1 MLAMFTCLV
10 CFGAPA
16 PAEVVGSF
24 VSAHCLS
31 CHSGPK
37 AKGSLSLEKMDSA
50 AVVKN
55 RKAWI
60 QVLERTHGG
69 DMPPASKPRPDP
81 KSIEAFSSAVE
92 AIWDVAD
99 RASPP
104 DPGKVTARRLNRVE
118 YANTV
123 RDLIGVDF
131 NPSED
136 FPADDIGYGFDNI
149 GDVLSLPPILLER
162 YLASAESIVDRAIV
176 LNPPKPPVRHM
187 SARYLE
193 PAQPKDLK
201 RRELTKDT
209 LHTPFNLNQ
218 EGKYTFR
225 VRAASKAES
234 GIWPKVSLMAND
246 TVLKTAEVITKDDKT
261 QVIEIEATLPAGPTR
276 FSVRVDNAGSGERA
290 LLVEWFEVT
299 GPADTRPPS
308 HLKLLATTA
317 TTDEQRLREVLGR
330 FTRRAYRR
338 PVRGDELNRLVAMA
352 QAESKATGRWEAGAK
367 IGIMAVLVSPHFLFR
382 VERDDRPA
390 RAQMYPVSD
399 IHLASRLSYFLW
411 STMPD
416 ETLLALAEKGQLSGK
431 LEEQV
436 KRMLADPKSSAL
448 VEQFFPQWLQLRRL
462 DSFAPDLT
470 RFPVFNDQLRKA
482 MREEAMKLFDTIVRE
497 DRPATELVS
506 ANYTF
511 LNQRLAGFYG
521 IADTAGNAMHKKP
534 TKPGGKAITG
544 ESFVKVD
551 TTGWPRGGV
560 TNMAAVLAVT
570 SNPTRTSPVKRGKWV
585 LEQLLG
591 APPPPA
597 PPNVPELKEGGEALK
612 GTLKQR
618 MEQHRSNPSCSS
630 CHQKMDALGF
640 AFESFNAIGAFRDK
654 DEGQPIDATGELP
667 GGVKL
672 NGPQAVKDYLGANRD
687 KFMRALTEKLLIY
700 AMGRGLEP
708 YDRRAVD
715 TILKRSAGKN
725 DRFSEVVLAIVASDP
740 FRFRRGEEPKS
751 TEP

>member
-10 CFGAPA
+10 CFAAPA
-16 PAEVVGSF
+16 PAEVVGAF

-246 TVLKTAEVITKDDKT
+246 TVLKTAEVITKDDKA
-261 QVIEIEATLPAGPTR
+261 QVIEIEATLPAGSTR

-352 QAESKATGRWEAGAK
+352 QA
-367 IGIMAVLVSPHFLFR
+367 
-382 VERDDRPA
+382 RPLG
-390 RAQMYPVSD
+390 SWCENW
-399 IHLASRLSYFLW
+399 H
-411 STMPD
+411 
-416 ETLLALAEKGQLSGK
+416 
-431 LEEQV
+431 
-436 KRMLADPKSSAL
+436 
-448 VEQFFPQWLQLRRL
+448 
-462 DSFAPDLT
+462 
-470 RFPVFNDQLRKA
+470 
-482 MREEAMKLFDTIVRE
+482 
-497 DRPATELVS
+497 
-506 ANYTF
+506 
-511 LNQRLAGFYG
+511 YG
-521 IADTAGNAMHKKP
+521 CTCIAAF
-534 TKPGGKAITG
+534 
-544 ESFVKVD
+544 S
-551 TTGWPRGGV
+551 
-560 TNMAAVLAVT
+560 
-570 SNPTRTSPVKRGKWV
+570 
-585 LEQLLG
+585 
-591 APPPPA
+591 
-597 PPNVPELKEGGEALK
+597 VPC
-612 GTLKQR
+612 GT
-618 MEQHRSNPSCSS
+618 
-630 CHQKMDALGF
+630 
-640 AFESFNAIGAFRDK
+640 
-654 DEGQPIDATGELP
+654 
-667 GGVKL
+667 
-672 NGPQAVKDYLGANRD
+672 
-687 KFMRALTEKLLIY
+687 
-700 AMGRGLEP
+700 
-708 YDRRAVD
+708 
-715 TILKRSAGKN
+715 
-725 DRFSEVVLAIVASDP
+725 
-740 FRFRRGEEPKS
+740 
-751 TEP
+751 